1 MQPHNILT
9 KKYYDKTF
17 VQLAFFKIQE
27 RRLRKK
33 FDYCFPKK
41 RNEMILTPS
50 FHRVFFKGCL
60 MNFKISKWDEIL
72 SKDPINKT
80 SLGHLQVICHKK
92 TKQIQ
97 LKRHFFKKSF
107 LDYYRICPKMGL
119 PHRAYSYPPVLI
131 FMLLCF
137 RQIVQTLFCCGW
149 NVLDF
154 YSSGHAKEI
163 VAGYFNRR
171 KIKND

>member
-92 TKQIQ
+92 TKQIW
-97 LKRHFFKKSF
+97 LKIHFLRSPSLIIIGFVLKWVCPTGPIPIHRSWF
-107 LDYYRICPKMGL
+107 SCYYASGK
-119 PHRAYSYPPVLI
+119 
-131 FMLLCF
+131 LCK
-137 RQIVQTLFCCGW
+137 
-149 NVLDF
+149 
-154 YSSGHAKEI
+154 H
-163 VAGYFNRR
+163 YFAVVEMY
-171 KIKND
+171 